1 MDVFGLNAQ
10 QLDAAGAH
18 WTAREI
24 VQQPHVWSEIQSLV
38 GAVSSFLA
46 PLLQRP
52 DLRIVLTGAGTSGFI
67 GECLAPA
74 LTRRTSLRVEAV
86 STTDLVA
93 SPGSWLA
100 ANAPTLLVSFS
111 RSGNS
116 PEAVAAIDV
125 AEACVKQCYHL
136 VVTCDAEGAL
146 FRSAKMMSNAKS
158 ILLPDASNDRSFAMT
173 SSFTGMLLAA
183 AMALG
188 ALGVDGKRSVRL
200 AHLAKQVLPERASLL
215 QDLVSSK
222 FERIVYLGSKELKG
236 LARECALKMLE
247 LTDGKVVAIA
257 DSPLGFRHG
266 PKTILNRQTL
276 VVVFVCNDEYT
287 RQYDLDLIAE
297 LRRDRVAGRIVAISA
312 SEALPGRAAVVSA
325 SEAVPGWRAAASAR
339 DGVPEHPDN
348 VDLQGAAGDSDLEL
362 CLPYAMFAQSLALL
376 RSLSLGVRPDNP
388 NAAGTVSRVVKGV
401 TIHPWRGTA

>member
-1 MDVFGLNAQ
+1 M
-10 QLDAAGAH
+10 
-18 WTAREI
+18 
-24 VQQPHVWSEIQSLV
+24 
-38 GAVSSFLA
+38 
-46 PLLQRP
+46 
-52 DLRIVLTGAGTSGFI
+52 RIVLTGAGTSGFI

-74 LTRRTSLRVEAV
+74 LARRTSLRVEAI

-100 ANAPTLLVSFS
+100 ANTPTLLVSFS

-136 VVTCDAEGAL
+136 IVTCDAEGAL
-146 FRSAKMMSNAKS
+146 LRSAKSMSNAKS
-158 ILLPDASNDRSFAMT
+158 LLLPDASNDRSFAMT

-188 ALGVDGKRSVRL
+188 ALGVDDERSARL

-236 LARECALKMLE
+236 LSRESALKMLE
-247 LTDGKVVAIA
+247 LTDGKVVAIG

-266 PKTILNRQTL
+266 PKTILNRNTL

-297 LRRDRVAGRIVAISA
+297 LRRDGVAGRVVAVSA
-312 SEALPGRAAVVSA
+312 NNGAPGRAAASSA
-325 SEAVPGWRAAASAR
+325 TDAMPGRAAANGATDAAPGRATAVSAR
-339 DGVPEHPDN
+339 GAVPEHPDN
-348 VDLQGAAGDSDLEL
+348 VDVRGAAGDSDLEL